1 MGPFDISDAEKSPC
15 ANEFEFP
22 ITRRTFLGS
31 VGAMTVASAAF
42 GEEHDQ
48 TWDETALRFA
58 WSNDPE
64 ADGARVLDISIVTRE
79 PVPEDSKPL
88 PGTAATPPEPE
99 AVPSEFADITEQSRG
114 ETRDRFWRLRPESFG
129 PSVYFAL
136 KTRKSDAGLLT
147 YELRVADVSYGR
159 LKPRPGV
166 QRRSITFI
174 FTQTLVAL
182 ENDPKTKVKRFV
194 LTATT
199 DIWSRE
205 ARPAAARSFG
215 LSGRVENGIRHPLL
229 FRDFVFKPREE
240 EERKKD
246 RSCDLYFDLPLKR
259 ITNTAALMF
268 NGLITPRPGA
278 GNPSVDLWFSSS
290 GVWHVRSKTAA
301 LAAFGGRVALSE
313 LDIFWPT
320 VASRE
325 SGANFE
331 APLYGAATPDW
342 DRSQQVEIGDGHN
355 APGFR
360 GSWNEKTGRVFFR
373 MQAPEGA
380 PKSASDLRAEAMLQS
395 EWKDVSF
402 EGRSDLHSAGP
413 LPVMLG
419 ALLERAD
426 HPDVLDDAF
435 PAASAGSIS
444 FQARYGRI
452 ADNGNA
458 AAPAGSDARYERTE
472 TPIGRLVTQPIR
484 DGEVESTDQDF
495 SFPKRRGWPVT
506 ALFDWPGQAGGT
518 RTKPITQLIDAEVG
532 IVEAGVALPGAQYSR
547 LTFAPSALRI
557 FYSLHPLERPPIGSF
572 LDLAPLKGAE
582 FARLDLSRAALRA
595 SRSEN
600 LLALRF
606 GFSDLALSFRDDRQE
621 LVSYN
626 TSCDITTSSGDF
638 DALQPHDTRPTL
650 VVEFPP
656 QHLFEEARF
665 FQTAPTLPDVEIR
678 QKLTYNR
685 QTKVLAAAPYE
696 NATPP
701 PFSVTNSEIEF
712 DSDNRVHLS
721 DAIATLVRAGDD
733 AKHFRKK
740 VAKFKK
746 DPALATSEQARKQF
760 QEFED
765 WLGANVGKRPK
776 DKNIPAHQFT
786 YVGPVGMD
794 VDVRQYVRKMFD
806 AYWQSKAEPIVTN
819 MLDDALGH
827 AGRIKPEAN
836 VQSFDEALRIA
847 LQVEGMLPLYQRY
860 RDFWRE
866 QMVSLLIAP
875 DTAAPAV
882 RKLVT
887 ADRPKRS
894 DPTEIEHIP
903 LSTKRAAE
911 LIETLDAGI
920 LDRRAAA
927 ITLAFR
933 NALFQREDL
942 SEPSRARLSNP
953 SRLAFRVNC
962 RDGLDAIRTHKD
974 LDLDQPEDYHQRLP
988 RESLPFHLDT
998 LTTFQGM
1005 ELAVTARAEI
1015 VYDPGELGLISA
1027 RRARIA
1033 DTSGDAMLARLGFRM
1048 DNETSARTRLAD
1060 IATSL
1065 KPPTALETAIE
1076 IPARLTL
1083 SPHQNAVVL
1092 TSGRNL
1098 FENRDGDAFDYDP
1111 PAGEPTQRAEKP
1123 VIRKAEALWKA
1134 QFVTESDGLGLNPGL
1149 RAVHSPDLRPGAL
1162 LTRFAEKGARMPF
1175 AEPPGGAFDPWFL
1188 SRIQGQF
1195 PTMSQADLDQLKHL
1209 QTTDSNGNPVLACDR
1224 PPSELPGLVARLCAF
1239 FRERNTAAARD
1250 ITRFRG
1256 PMDARDR
1263 HQLVLL
1269 SSAWGLPVIGRRD
1282 EGGTLKRD
1290 SSQFEPTSR
1299 SAVWDIM
1306 PGSAIY
1312 QPRTLNVTELALSGI
1327 GGTLRHDT
1335 GFQPPAAALFWQDNA
1350 PIFDALGI
1358 ERWQQWTNLGR
1369 DIYTEIVYKGFLFP
1383 LGLRASL
1390 VKVTERIFHMDIVT
1404 GAISAPLRQ
1413 RMYIRVADPEKL
1425 YPAVKQPFGGRRFP
1439 VKRLNFLT
1447 TTTPDIVDPNDDDA
1461 GGTGVGAHGR
1471 VKLGDDSRGIAFW
1484 PRMFGAE
1491 TGNIRFEMDI
1501 DGVKTDLP
1509 LIFVDN
1515 TAANHQNTLRSLVAY
1530 YATVA
1535 SPENGA
1541 NPAPVRPTKHVRT
1554 LIFGGA
1560 ERRYAE
1566 EVETGGATF
1575 QTDHWTLSAT
1585 GLHDKIDEID
1595 AKAGETF
1602 ETFRFNSD
1610 SYVFG
1615 PTLQGADQPPFYPV
1629 METAR
1634 LHLTQTERLIGRTL
1648 PPVRAHFDARYL
1660 AHGFTADGSTAEA
1673 STLINPVNKANASEV
1688 VLILRDQSP
1697 LDMGRKGDQSG
1708 GVYRPSGVVAAL
1720 SRSKGALTQAD
1731 EVPLPDVITTAEV
1744 HAFSGLFTLATGSVK
1759 APDNSEL
1766 PTGTEGQSQNPVQEA
1781 PNPEDAAKVLEE
1793 IREIYKTYLGDGS
1806 KILGLVSLRELID
1819 LIQRLS
1825 SPDEGLP
1832 DLSEKTEFGAGLLQ
1846 GVEDAAT
1853 VIRERI
1859 VAPLAAAVRRIR
1871 DGWDEIETQLN
1882 EGQSRIGVPVKPV
1895 TISEIFPE
1903 LDNALTRLADALA
1916 RAEGETDEIA
1926 FALELGAC
1934 YSSGQQ
1940 FLGSLE
1946 RAAANPGQRVEEA
1959 LSSRYTEVLG
1969 LFRALQDGIGP
1980 WLTNMAI
1987 RAIWQLNGSPLPP
2000 GQIDELDLE
2009 QLLRENNGL
2018 ALARKIKAV
2027 VQGAL
2032 LAALR
2037 ETIEGKETLTREIIR
2052 LPRTSGVYEVPGQQP
2067 NDSFLGC
2074 LNSFVPIGEDIEV
2087 VLNALAEW
2095 LLNETRVIS
2104 FVTNGVPDP
2113 GKLLKGFLDDTTPLT
2128 FKSDKITKF
2137 FEAMSGTAGEHI
2149 DAQIDDLA
2157 KRITDVMT
2165 ATEQA
2170 KGIDLSDLKAEI
2182 AALAEDVKADL
2193 HTSAGRVFE
2202 GAETDA
2208 TKALRTGA
2216 VRTQIRNRYIA
2227 CVVLNLIADTEDCI
2241 PKLVDLDPEWL
2252 RDFFRW
2258 LRSLLRMPD
2267 DDLPDLPNIFQP
2279 ILDLLHE
2286 IFQLLA
2292 ELARLV
2298 KMLAENKTPDFGPL
2312 LALLRRIFDQISVP
2326 GIPEDLCRAIKPAWD
2341 GAAYAMRAVADLGEV
2356 LTHPKPG
2363 GNGIVFHPPDWTGPA
2378 CPFGDTSQARH
2389 VDAGWKVT
2397 PFSKAHPNSLNASI
2411 FAIRAYTDVLR
2422 DITGRNAAVFMGN
2435 LNAGQMAQKD
2445 LFDAYESLITDFETK
2460 LEDDLRDKLPAAI
2473 AAAANETERQRLRA
2487 LLTSVNQKI
2496 ALLTGS
2502 IERTRDTMSKL
2513 SSSAG
2518 KAHCSLSDASDAIA
2532 RLSADLRRAAALP
2545 ICGTGSFDET
2555 AFKAL
2560 RAMAHLPGDVRSA
2573 RDRIDEL
2580 SEDMRVFVHTLV
2592 ETLEEIANTANT
2604 QPVVLLVL
2612 AVPVE
2617 TLLDGF
2623 TLSSDSAQFQTEIE
2637 AANSARDALRTWV
2650 AARSEQTAPLVREIT
2665 RTLCRAID
2673 QVDSLRA
2680 SLEARL
2686 DEAEVWITR
2695 AEAALGDGTVT
2706 EPFRPLFARLLD
2718 EIRRG
2723 VDVDRRRAD
2732 LVEVREV
2739 FDVLRDIRDVLCKNP
2754 DGSDK
2759 VIEPDPAEPLA
2770 ILTSPDVKVPGSE
2783 AQILS
2788 KLGEIFAD
2796 QIERLTGATN
2806 QLTSGLLPLV
2816 DELRQFTDTAPRK
2829 VLQQALT
2836 PYVKLLIAQ
2845 RISVPDSSL
2854 TDGSGALTLASL
2866 YAMLKSLR
2874 NEAYTQ
2880 LDVLPAA
2887 DILQEAFVVPPDGAR
2902 GKVGSLFDPGKFV
2915 TPDNGEN
2922 PSHNDQLSGDVAW
2935 LRKLTAAPSLPVTDA
2950 EMRFLTEFTRE
2961 WATGEATPLVIF
2973 EQIVEL
2979 VDDILSGGVFKN
2991 IDFARIREEVEDYL
3005 LSLVPSK
3012 IRMGYG
3018 FNIELGEKVAKATAG
3033 IFAPKPGTRLGIDM
3047 KIVVDLLKATEGDV
3061 DIDFRSVGTLGPF
3074 DIKLVG
3080 KMFDALTL
3088 SFASAEF
3095 VTEGGGKSDIRIVY
3109 TDHKIG
3115 PQLKFVEKLQKYLA
3129 PKDGSGA
3136 IIRFYPNQPG
3146 LEAGYRLHLG
3156 DFSVGNLA
3164 FTNVGLE
3171 TTAILPFSDSEALFK
3186 ASLSSRPNPFTLTY
3200 APYGGSGFFAI
3211 FATVE
3216 GIVGFEASFEFGGSG
3231 VFAAGPLSGQGRIM
3245 SGVYIRQLKL
3255 NGVKITEISMTFFAG
3270 GSASIWIFNFAAAL
3284 SVKLGMINGNMTGEA
3299 TFSFS
3304 FSMGLAD
3311 FEYSITMVKQ
3321 EGEGFQGQTASL
3333 GITRTASLADP
3344 ALQHQKQNKFGA
3356 IVETAGQCQSRNW
3369 TAFKSYFDDT
3379 TDLGDYF

>member
-1 MGPFDISDAEKSPC
+1 MGPFDTSDAKQSSGP
-15 ANEFEFP
+15 NEFEFP

-31 VGAMTVASAAF
+31 VGAMTVASGAF
-42 GEEHDQ
+42 GQDVDKS
-48 TWDETALRFA
+48 DETALRFA

-64 ADGARVLDISIVTRE
+64 AEGARVLDISIVTRDPVKPNE
-79 PVPEDSKPL
+79 PEPSTD
-88 PGTAATPPEPE
+88 AAAPPE
-99 AVPSEFADITEQSRG
+99 ADAAPSEFADITEQSRG
-114 ETRDRFWRLRPESFG
+114 RTRDRFWRLRPESFG
-129 PSVYFAL
+129 PRVYFAL
-136 KTRKSDAGLLT
+136 KTRTSKNGLLI

-159 LKPRPGV
+159 LKPRPG
-166 QRRSITFI
+166 QRRSIIFV
-174 FTQTLVAL
+174 FTQTIVPLPG
-182 ENDPKTKVKRFV
+182 EPETKVKRFV
-194 LTATT
+194 LTAKT
-199 DIWSRE
+199 DIWSSERG
-205 ARPAAARSFG
+205 PAELRTFEM
-215 LSGRVENGIRHPLL
+215 SGKVEKDIRHPLL
-229 FRDFVFKPREE
+229 FRDFLIQSESGRQQDHS
-240 EERKKD
+240 R
-246 RSCDLYFDLPLKR
+246 DLYIDVPLKR

-268 NGLITPRPGA
+268 NGLITRRPRA

-290 GVWHVRSKTAA
+290 GVWHVRSDRAA
-301 LAAFGGRVALSE
+301 LGAFGGRVALSS

-320 VASRE
+320 VAKRE
-325 SGANFE
+325 TGAASE
-331 APLYGAATPDW
+331 APLFGAATPDW
-342 DRSQQVEIGDGHN
+342 ASSQRIEIGDGRD

-360 GSWNEKTGRVFFR
+360 GSWDEKTKRVFFR

-380 PKSASDLRAEAMLQS
+380 PEAANLLRAEAMLQS
-395 EWKDVSF
+395 EWTGVSF
-402 EGRSDLHSAGP
+402 EGRTDVHSVRR
-413 LPVMLG
+413 LPIMVG
-419 ALLERAD
+419 SLLERAD
-426 HPDVLDDAF
+426 HADVLDNAF
-435 PAASAGSIS
+435 PAANSGSVG
-444 FQARYGRI
+444 FQARYGRT
-452 ADNGNA
+452 ADSGNA
-458 AAPAGSDARYERTE
+458 AAPASAERTE
-472 TPIGRLVTQPIR
+472 TPIGQLVTQPIR
-484 DGEVESTDQDF
+484 DGDVESADQDF

-506 ALFDWPGQAGGT
+506 ALFDWPGQAGGS
-518 RTKPITQLIDAEVG
+518 RTKPVTQLIDAEVG

-557 FYSLHPLERPPIGSF
+557 FYSRNALERPPIGSF
-572 LDLAPLKGAE
+572 LDLAPRKGAE

-600 LLALRF
+600 LLALKF
-606 GFSDLALSFRDDRQE
+606 GFSDLALSFRDDGQE
-621 LVSYN
+621 FVSYN
-626 TSCDITTSSGDF
+626 TSCDITTRSGDF
-638 DALQPHDTRPTL
+638 DELQPHDTRPTL

-656 QHLFEEARF
+656 QHLFEEARY
-665 FQTAPTLPDVEIR
+665 FQTAPPLPDVEIK

-685 QTKVLAAAPYE
+685 ETRKLDAAAYDNETRPF
-696 NATPP
+696 
-701 PFSVTNSEIEF
+701 FSVTETEIVF
-712 DSDNRVHLS
+712 DSDSRVHLS
-721 DAIATLVRAGDD
+721 DAIATLLRAGKDPTP
-733 AKHFRKK
+733 FRKQ
-740 VAKFKK
+740 VRNFKRK
-746 DPALATSEQARKQF
+746 KSATSASAQEQFR
-760 QEFED
+760 EFD
-765 WLGANVGKRPK
+765 DSLRAATPKIAGA
-776 DKNIPAHQFT
+776 PAHQFV
-786 YVGPVGMD
+786 YIGPVGMD

-806 AYWQSKAEPIVTN
+806 AYWQSKAKPIVDK
-819 MLDDALGH
+819 MLGDALGH
-827 AGRIKPEAN
+827 AHRIKPETE
-836 VQSFDEALRIA
+836 VQNFDEALRIA

-875 DTAAPAV
+875 ETAAPEV
-882 RKLVT
+882 RKL

-894 DPTEIEHIP
+894 DPTEIEHVP
-903 LSTKRAAE
+903 LSAAKAAK
-911 LIETLDAGI
+911 LIKTLDAGI
-920 LDRRAAA
+920 LTRRAAA
-927 ITLAFR
+927 VTVAFQ

-942 SEPSRARLSNP
+942 AKPSRARLSNP

-962 RDGLDAIRTHKD
+962 RDGLDAIRIRKD
-974 LDLDQPEDYHQRLP
+974 LDLDQPEDDAQRLP

-1015 VYDPGELGLISA
+1015 IYDPGELGLISA

-1048 DNETSARTRLAD
+1048 DNEISARTRLAD

-1098 FENRDGDAFDYDP
+1098 FADRDGDAFDYDP
-1111 PAGEPTQRAEKP
+1111 PAGEPKQRAEKP
-1123 VIRKAEALWKA
+1123 VIRETEALWQA
-1134 QFVTESDGLGLNPGL
+1134 QFVTQADGLGLNPGL

-1162 LTRFAEKGARMPF
+1162 LTRFAEQDTGMPL

-1188 SRIQGQF
+1188 SRIQGQS
-1195 PTMSQADLDQLKHL
+1195 PTMSKAELDQLQHL
-1209 QTTDSNGNPVLACDR
+1209 QETDANGKVLTAC
-1224 PPSELPGLVARLCAF
+1224 ELPANEVPGLVARLCAF
-1239 FRERNTAAARD
+1239 FRERNTPATKD

-1299 SAVWDIM
+1299 SAVWDVM

-1312 QPRTLNVTELALSGI
+1312 QPRTLDVTELALSGI

-1335 GFQPPAAALFWQDNA
+1335 GFQPPAGALFWQDNA

-1390 VKVTERIFHMDIVT
+1390 VKVTERIFHMDVVT

-1439 VKRLNFLT
+1439 VKRLNLLT
-1447 TTTPDIVDPNDDDA
+1447 TTTPDIVDPNDDDPA
-1461 GGTGVGAHGR
+1461 GTGVGANGR
-1471 VKLGDDSRGIAFW
+1471 VKLGSNSRGIAFW

-1491 TGNIRFEMDI
+1491 AGNIRFEMDV

-1515 TAANHQNTLRSLVAY
+1515 TAANHQRSLQELVRY
-1530 YATVA
+1530 YASVA
-1535 SPENGA
+1535 TPEEGK
-1541 NPAPVRPTKHVRT
+1541 NPAPVMPTKHLRT

-1566 EVETGGATF
+1566 EVESGGATF

-1585 GLHDKIDEID
+1585 GLHDKIVKTDRKPDE
-1595 AKAGETF
+1595 AF
-1602 ETFRFNSD
+1602 ETYTFKSD
-1610 SYVFG
+1610 GHVFG

-1634 LHLTQTERLIGRTL
+1634 VHLTQTERLIGRNL

-1660 AHGFTADGSTAEA
+1660 AHGFVANGSTAEA
-1673 STLINPVNKANASEV
+1673 STLINPVPKVNASEV
-1688 VLILRDQSP
+1688 VLILRDQLP

-1708 GVYRPSGVVAAL
+1708 GVYRPSGLVAAL
-1720 SRSKGALTQAD
+1720 SRSKGALTHSGR
-1731 EVPLPDVITTAEV
+1731 PKPIKLPDITTAGV
-1744 HAFSGLFTLATGSVK
+1744 HGFSDLFTLAQGTVT
-1759 APDNSEL
+1759 APDNSGL
-1766 PTGTEGQSQNPVQEA
+1766 PTGTEGQSQDSFP
-1781 PNPEDAAKVLEE
+1781 PDPETGDVSEVLEE
-1793 IREIYKTYLGDGS
+1793 IRKIYKDYLGDGS

-1832 DLSEKTEFGAGLLQ
+1832 DLAEKTEFGAGILQ

-1882 EGQSRIGVPVKPV
+1882 EGQSRIGVPVNPV

-1980 WLTNMAI
+1980 WLTNMTA
-1987 RAIWQLNGSPLPP
+1987 RAIWQLNGSALPQ
-2000 GQIDELDLE
+2000 GKIDALDLE
-2009 QLLRENNGL
+2009 QLLEDNGL
-2018 ALARKIKAV
+2018 ALAGKIEAV
-2027 VQGAL
+2027 VQEAL
-2032 LAALR
+2032 SAAV
-2037 ETIEGKETLTREIIR
+2037 EKGGSLTREIIR
-2052 LPRTSGVYEVPGQQP
+2052 LPRTPGIYEGPIKNGKTPDMRFQDCIRTLIP
-2067 NDSFLGC
+2067 NDA
-2074 LNSFVPIGEDIEV
+2074 DIEV

-2095 LLNETRVIS
+2095 LLFPDRVIS
-2104 FVTNGVPDP
+2104 FVTGGVPEP
-2113 GKLLKGFLDDTTPLT
+2113 QALLDGFLDDPVTLG
-2128 FKSDKITKF
+2128 FDNQKIADF
-2137 FEAMSGTAGEHI
+2137 FAGMSGTVGEHV
-2149 DAQIDDLA
+2149 DEKVDDLA
-2157 KRITDVMT
+2157 TRIVGEITKVET
-2165 ATEQA
+2165 A
-2170 KGIDLSDLKAEI
+2170 KNIDLGDLKAEI
-2182 AALAEDVKADL
+2182 AALAEEVKADL
-2193 HTSAGRVFE
+2193 HTANGRVFE
-2202 GAETDA
+2202 GGETDA
-2208 TKALRTGA
+2208 TKALRTGN

-2227 CVVLNLIADTEDCI
+2227 CVVLNMIADPDGCI
-2241 PKLVDLDPEWL
+2241 PELVDLDPEWL

-2258 LRSLLRMPD
+2258 LRSLLRLPD

-2279 ILDLLHE
+2279 ILDLLNE

-2292 ELARLV
+2292 ELAKLV
-2298 KMLAENKTPDFGPL
+2298 KMLADGKRPDFGPL
-2312 LALLRRIFDQISVP
+2312 LAFLRRIFDQISIP
-2326 GIPEDLCRAIKPAWD
+2326 GPPDDLCRAIKPAWD
-2341 GAAYAMRAVADLGEV
+2341 GAAYAMRAVADLGDV
-2356 LTHPKPG
+2356 LTRPRPDT
-2363 GNGIVFHPPDWTGPA
+2363 NGIVFHPPDWTGPA

-2389 VDAGWKVT
+2389 VDENWQVT

-2411 FAIRAYTDVLR
+2411 FAIRAYTDVLK
-2422 DITGRNAAVFMGN
+2422 DITGRNADAFKDAVTD
-2435 LNAGQMAQKD
+2435 GQMEQEK
-2445 LFDAYESLITDFETK
+2445 LFDAYEALIADIQAK
-2460 LEDDLRDKLPAAI
+2460 LEDLRDKLPAAI
-2473 AAAANETERQRLRA
+2473 TAATNETERQRLLA
-2487 LLTSVNQKI
+2487 LQTSVNQKI
-2496 ALLTGS
+2496 ALLLGS
-2502 IERTRDTMSKL
+2502 VDETRRRMEKL
-2513 SSSAG
+2513 SDASG
-2518 KAHCSLSDASDAIA
+2518 NAHCSLSDASDAIA
-2532 RLSADLRRAAALP
+2532 RLSTDLRRAAALP
-2545 ICGTGSFDET
+2545 ICGTGSFDQT
-2555 AFKAL
+2555 AFDAL
-2560 RAMAHLPGDVRSA
+2560 KAMAHLLGDVRSA
-2573 RDRIDEL
+2573 RDRIEKL
-2580 SEDMRVFVHTLV
+2580 SQDMRVFVHTLV
-2592 ETLEEIANTANT
+2592 DTLEGIANTANT

-2612 AVPVE
+2612 AVPAE

-2623 TLSSDSAQFQTEIE
+2623 TLASDSAQFQTEIE
-2637 AANSARDALRTWV
+2637 AANDARDALQAWV
-2650 AARSEQTAPLVREIT
+2650 AARSDQTVPLVREIT
-2665 RTLCRAID
+2665 KALCRAIE
-2673 QVDSLRA
+2673 QVDALRA
-2680 SLEARL
+2680 RIEALL
-2686 DEAEVWITR
+2686 DEAELWMTR
-2695 AEAALGDGTVT
+2695 ADEALKDGTVT
-2706 EPFRPLFARLLD
+2706 EPFRPLFARLLA

-2723 VDVDRRRAD
+2723 VDLDRRRAD
-2732 LVEVREV
+2732 LVEVRKV
-2739 FDVLRDIRDVLCKNP
+2739 FDVLRDIRDKLCPKNP
-2754 DGSDK
+2754 DGSEME
-2759 VIEPDPAEPLA
+2759 IEPDPAKPLA
-2770 ILTSPDVKVPGSE
+2770 MLSAPDAKVPNSE
-2783 AQILS
+2783 AQVLS
-2788 KLGEIFAD
+2788 KLEEIFAPGN
-2796 QIERLTGATN
+2796 QIERLAVTAT
-2806 QLTSGLLPLV
+2806 QFAAGLQPLA
-2816 DELRQFTDTAPRK
+2816 DELRQFTDAAPRE
-2829 VLQQALT
+2829 VLQSALT
-2836 PYVKLLIAQ
+2836 PYVKMLIAQ

-2854 TDGSGALTLASL
+2854 TDGSGDLTLASL
-2866 YAMLKSLR
+2866 YAVLAKLR
-2874 NEAYTQ
+2874 NDAYDQ

-2902 GKVGSLFDPGKFV
+2902 QKVGSLFDPAKFV
-2915 TPDNGEN
+2915 TAGQGKN
-2922 PSHNDQLSGDVAW
+2922 PKHDQLSGDVAW
-2935 LRKLTAAPSLPVTDA
+2935 LRKLTAAPSLPVTEA

-2961 WATGEATPLVIF
+2961 WASGEATPLFIF

-3018 FNIELGEKVAKATAG
+3018 FNIELGDEVAKATAG

-3047 KIVVDLLKATEGDV
+3047 KIVIDLLKATQGDV

-3311 FEYSITMVKQ
+3311 FEYSITMFKQ
-3321 EGEGFQGQTASL
+3321 EGEGFQGQSASL
-3333 GITRTASLADP
+3333 GTTRTASLADP
-3344 ALQHQKQNKFGA
+3344 ALPLQKTNKFGA

-3369 TAFKSYFDDT
+3369 KAFKSYFDDT